1 MASPSSG
8 RTFTG
13 ERMDED
19 VNFPGCLKAA
29 RTVFR
34 IGRESPEFESYIF
47 QLSSVTLG
55 ICLNLSSLSF
65 LICYMEKVLP
75 ILQVFCEH

>member
-19 VNFPGCLKAA
+19 INFPACLKAA

-34 IGRESPEFESYIF
+34 IRQERPEFKSYVF

-55 ICLNLSSLSF
+55 ICLNVLSLNF
-65 LICYMEKVLP
+65 LICNMEKVLP